1 MWNIDLLRTITSKL
15 NLGRRILLQEYPS
28 LLNLARIV
36 DLQTPMIT
44 LINTELNDIESKIF
58 EKDDIRKV
66 KLFRDDINLETVKL
80 VEVFRH
86 YCFAKNLVEL
96 GYSNITQ
103 RIVETIVI
111 EFPLFNIE
119 YCRDEIHY
127 VYDRLRKL
135 NSKLLWMLSRY
146 PITRK
151 LTPLEVLAHI
161 LLDLNLIGA
170 RSIIN
175 DFFINFMSSP
185 ELCTLKLLTSH
196 LLYVFLPAV
205 SVGSLIKMPNTL
217 LELIRKYT
225 SANFL
230 ESQQA
235 KQKIENL
242 EDLEVIDIVARYRTT
257 LQELLK
263 LLDSTTNIIQI
274 PTLLEK
280 LSILESYISKDRSKI
295 SKYVIILLSPP
306 RSKTVYNSSA
316 RYIRNFGLLVKTE

>member
-44 LINTELNDIESKIF
+44 LINTELDDIESKIF

-111 EFPLFNIE
+111 EFPLFNVE

-242 EDLEVIDIVARYRTT
+242 ED
-257 LQELLK
+257 
-263 LLDSTTNIIQI
+263 
-274 PTLLEK
+274 
-280 LSILESYISKDRSKI
+280 
-295 SKYVIILLSPP
+295 
-306 RSKTVYNSSA
+306 
-316 RYIRNFGLLVKTE
+316 